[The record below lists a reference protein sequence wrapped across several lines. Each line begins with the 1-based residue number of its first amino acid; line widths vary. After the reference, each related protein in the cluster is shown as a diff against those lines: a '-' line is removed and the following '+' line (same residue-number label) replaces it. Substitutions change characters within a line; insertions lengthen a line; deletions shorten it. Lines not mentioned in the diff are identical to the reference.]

1 MKPPDYLCFFCK
13 LQVTKGLSTQTVNAY
28 FTLAS
33 KKKNQIVS
41 SILKQVLCYKEKASE
56 NQKKMTLL

>member
-33 KKKNQIVS
+33 KKKIKYN
-41 SILKQVLCYKEKASE
+41 SIFYTETSA
-56 NQKKMTLL
+56 LL